1 MTHDP
6 IVNAV
11 INLFEARSNEGMQ
24 RYGISMA
31 DNPKTALEWLTDAQ
45 EELMD
50 AILYLEA
57 LRDSM
62 PLAPAPAPAPAT
74 PQCYMCGGIVVH
86 IADAQ
91 IFGRPHD
98 QQSRLAC
105 FDCGAEYTVH
115 HDERK
120 LHG

>member
-1 MTHDP
+1 MSRDP

-11 INLFEARSNEGMQ
+11 IDQFEARSDEGM
-24 RYGISMA
+24 RHYGMSMA
-31 DNPKTALEWLTDAQ
+31 ANPKTSLQWLQDAQ

-62 PLAPAPAPAPAT
+62 PLQPAPAA
-74 PQCYMCGGIVVH
+74 PQCYVCGGQVVH
-86 IADAQ
+86 IDDALVYGQ
-91 IFGRPHD
+91 IHA

-105 FDCGAEYTVH
+105 VDCGAAYTVH
-115 HDERK
+115 HDERQ

>member
-1 MTHDP
+1 MSRDP

-11 INLFEARSNEGMQ
+11 IDQFEARSDEGME
-24 RYGISMA
+24 RYGMTMA
-31 DNPKTALEWLTDAQ
+31 DNPKTPAQLCQDAQ

-57 LRDSM
+57 LRNSM
-62 PLAPAPAPAPAT
+62 PLAPAPAAN
-74 PQCYMCGGIVVH
+74 QCYMCGGTVVH
-86 IADAQ
+86 VGDAR
-91 IFGRPHD
+91 IFGRPHA

-105 FDCGAEYTVH
+105 LDCGADYSVN

>member
-1 MTHDP
+1 MSRDP

-11 INLFEARSNEGMQ
+11 IDQFEARSDEGM
-24 RYGISMA
+24 RHYGMTMA
-31 DNPKTALEWLTDAQ
+31 ANPKTPAQWLQDAQ

-62 PLAPAPAPAPAT
+62 PLQPALAT
-74 PQCYMCGGIVVH
+74 PQCYVCGGQVVH
-86 IADAQ
+86 VDDARVY
-91 IFGRPHD
+91 GSPHA
-98 QQSRLAC
+98 QQSRLSC
-105 FDCGAEYTVH
+105 VDCGAAYTVH